1 MSVFP
6 PPRPLLL
13 VVDDEAA
20 NLQLLRQILQDD
32 YALLFAKDGA
42 RALALAQQE
51 RPALILLDVM
61 MPGMSGHDAC
71 RRLKAEPLTA
81 AIPVIFVTALG
92 DMRDE
97 LSGFEAGAVDYITKP
112 LSPAIVRARVRTHLS
127 LVRIDE
133 LRETRLQ
140 IVQRL
145 GLAAEYKDNETGLH
159 VIRMSHYARLLGVAT
174 GMDEAAADDLL
185 HAAPMHDVG
194 KIGIPDRI
202 LQKPGKLDA
211 DEWAIMQ
218 THASIGADIIGEHA
232 PGGMLALAREI
243 ALSHHEKW
251 DGSGYPRGLARDNI
265 PLAGRIVAVADVFDA
280 LTSVRPYKRAWA
292 LDDAVGY
299 LQEQK
304 GRHFDAELVDLFV
317 QQLPAIDAVR
327 QRWAEK
333 EEHHAAA

>member
-1 MSVFP
+1 MNARA
-6 PPRPLLL
+6 RPVIL

-20 NLQLLRQILQDD
+20 NLQLLRQILQND

-42 RALALAQQE
+42 RALELARQE

-61 MPGMSGHDAC
+61 MPGLSGHDAC
-71 RRLKAEPLTA
+71 RQLKAAPLTA
-81 AIPVIFVTALG
+81 AIPVIFVTALN

-133 LRETRLQ
+133 LKETRLQ

-159 VIRMSHYARLLGVAT
+159 VIRMSHYARLLGVAA

-211 DEWAIMQ
+211 DEWAVMQ
-218 THASIGADIIGEHA
+218 THARIGGDIIGEHA
-232 PGGMLALAREI
+232 EGGMLALAREI
-243 ALSHHEKW
+243 ALAHHEKW
-251 DGSGYPRGLARDNI
+251 DGSGYPNGLAGETI

-280 LTSVRPYKRAWA
+280 LTSVRPYKREWSVI
-292 LDDAVGY
+292 DAVGY

-304 GRHFDAELVDLFV
+304 GSHFDARLVELFV
-317 QQLPAIDAVR
+317 EELPAIDAIR
-327 QRWAEK
+327 LRWAEQ
-333 EEHHAAA
+333 EEHHAQA